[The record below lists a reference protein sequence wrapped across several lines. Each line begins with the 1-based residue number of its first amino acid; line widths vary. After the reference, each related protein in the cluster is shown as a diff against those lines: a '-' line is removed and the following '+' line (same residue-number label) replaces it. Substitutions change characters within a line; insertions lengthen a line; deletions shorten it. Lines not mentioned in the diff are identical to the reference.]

1 MTKDQRKLYDS
12 IRNMFH
18 DEKHDCTNLAKMIP
32 VLFPEGE
39 GDDITT
45 EILNSLVSILEARAE
60 LGARIMDIIYDL
72 EGD

>member
-1 MTKDQRKLYDS
+1 MNEDQRKLYDN

-32 VLFPEGE
+32 VLFPKTDGE
-39 GDDITT
+39 DITT
-45 EILNSLVSILEARAE
+45 EILDSLVPILEARAE
-60 LGARIMDIIYDL
+60 LGVRVMEIFYDL